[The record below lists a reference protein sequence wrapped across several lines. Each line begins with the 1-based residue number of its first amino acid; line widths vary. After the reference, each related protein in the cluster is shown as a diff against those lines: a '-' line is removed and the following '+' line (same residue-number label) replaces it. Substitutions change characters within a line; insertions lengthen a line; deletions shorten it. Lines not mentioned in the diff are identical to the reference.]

1 MKTKLFTALLILT
14 TIPFFAQ
21 KSLIQQPSKTEL
33 LAYLKTVKINLN
45 NILSDLS
52 EEAKIVKEE
61 YGSQLYKETIKIC
74 YELYAVIP
82 KEILSTAADCSFDYT
97 CEELE
102 YLKQQNQEKIACDL
116 MYTCL
121 FVGPILCNESELQPN
136 QEQLIKSIFI
146 KYGKDVSKPIGELL
160 NDFFCTEDNW
170 AISAAIDMTRYINYL
185 LPKINA
191 KIVELE
197 MQL

>member
-1 MKTKLFTALLILT
+1 VELERAGL
-14 TIPFFAQ
+14 PQ
-21 KSLIQQPSKTEL
+21 SQPS
-33 LAYLKTVKINLN
+33 LAAHP
-45 NILSDLS
+45 DFPDQ
-52 EEAKIVKEE
+52 A
-61 YGSQLYKETIKIC
+61 
-74 YELYAVIP
+74 
-82 KEILSTAADCSFDYT
+82 
-97 CEELE
+97 
-102 YLKQQNQEKIACDL
+102 QQS
-116 MYTCL
+116 
-121 FVGPILCNESELQPN
+121 VGRHRHAQGALQGLVECQRQSPGKLQPN